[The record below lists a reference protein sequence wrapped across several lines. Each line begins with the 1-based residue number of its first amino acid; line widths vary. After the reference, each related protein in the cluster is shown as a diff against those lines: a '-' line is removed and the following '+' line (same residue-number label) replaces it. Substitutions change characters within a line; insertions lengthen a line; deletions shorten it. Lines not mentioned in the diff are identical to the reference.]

1 MQTTEQKFYVCTH
14 CKKIV
19 GAIHDT
25 EAPMSC
31 CGEPMKELHANTVD
45 ASKEKHV
52 PVTHVNGSTVTVE
65 VGGVAHPMIDE
76 HYIEWIYIQTAQ
88 GGQRKALHPGQ
99 APRAVFSL
107 SESDE
112 FAAAFAFCNLHGL
125 WKSTEVEG

>member
-1 MQTTEQKFYVCTH
+1 MEIINQKFYVCER

-25 EAPMSC
+25 PEEMLC
-31 CGEPMKELHANTVD
+31 CKTPMKELHANTVD

-52 PVTHVNGSTVTVE
+52 PVTHINGSTVTVE
-65 VGGVAHPMIDE
+65 VGEAAHPMVDE
-76 HYIEWIYIQTAQ
+76 HYIEWIYIQTKQ

-99 APRAVFSL
+99 APRAVFAL

-112 FAAAFAFCNLHGL
+112 FVTAFAFCNLHGL
-125 WKSTEVEG
+125 WKSSEVSE